1 MAWVVSSSCGQLEA
15 TSAPACGRG
24 TIARFEDITRAFTGV
39 VGHRSGSQEVGL
51 VTLDEI
57 RAARERIRPIAK
69 LTPLLDVSSL
79 AGRPLWLK
87 CESLQPGGAFKI
99 RGAYNMVAQL
109 PEAERRRGVIT
120 YSSGNHG
127 QAVALA
133 ARELGASAVVV
144 MPTTAPNIKIAG
156 ARSFGADVVF
166 EGTTSLHRRA
176 RAEAL
181 AAERG
186 LTMVPPFDHAAII
199 AGQGTL
205 GLEILDQL
213 PGVATVLAPI
223 GGGGLVSGV
232 AAAVKQSRP
241 GVQVIGIEPAGA
253 AGMKASIEAGEV
265 RTLEGSSS
273 IADGL
278 MAARPGDL
286 NFAHVQR
293 YVDRIDTVE
302 DVEIAAAVRWLF
314 RRAKIVAEPSGA
326 ATVAAALHPAA
337 AYDGPVVAIV
347 SGGNLDPGDLEK
359 YLGSPIS

>member
-1 MAWVVSSSCGQLEA
+1 M
-15 TSAPACGRG
+15 
-24 TIARFEDITRAFTGV
+24 
-39 VGHRSGSQEVGL
+39 
-51 VTLDEI
+51 VTLDDI
-57 RAARERIRPIAK
+57 RTARERIRPIAK
-69 LTPLLDVSSL
+69 LTPLVDVSSL

-109 PEAERRRGVIT
+109 PDGDRRRGVIT

-133 ARELGASAVVV
+133 AREMGAPAVVV
-144 MPTTAPNIKIAG
+144 MPTTAPAIKVDG
-156 ARSFGADVVF
+156 AKAFGAEVVF

-176 RAEAL
+176 RAEAI

-186 LTMVPPFDHAAII
+186 LTMVPPFDHEWII

-205 GLEILDQL
+205 GLEILEQL

-232 AAAVKQSRP
+232 AAAIKQSRP
-241 GVQVIGIEPAGA
+241 SVQVIGVEPSGA
-253 AGMKASIEAGEV
+253 AGMKRSIEAGEV
-265 RTLEGSSS
+265 RTLEGSKS

-286 NFAHVQR
+286 NFAHVR
-293 YVDRIDTVE
+293 EYVDRIDTV
-302 DVEIAAAVRWLF
+302 DDADIAAAVRWLF
-314 RRAKIVAEPSGA
+314 LRAKIVAEPSGA
-326 ATVAAALHPAA
+326 ATVAAALLASA
-337 AYDGPVVAIV
+337 AYAGPVVAIV
-347 SGGNLDPGDLEK
+347 SGGNLDPGDLPK
-359 YLGSPIS
+359 YLS